1 MSLTNPSQALLRNT
15 ELLTAQNPLL
25 INLPEDGFIDHYID
39 ACQPNSI
46 SCFNTNFIDHQAI
59 KTKHIKNQNIKI
71 SSEFSSVYRVNTCH
85 DIVIIMFPKS
95 KAELNFTLA
104 MIAHCVDE
112 NSKIVFVGEKKGG
125 VQSIVK
131 VTKDILANCQKVDAA
146 RHCMVFLGSFKPQK
160 LLEVFNLNEWYTI
173 YEVVIADINLKVASL
188 PGVFSQKQ
196 IDIGTKI
203 LLTNLPNH
211 MTGNILDFG
220 CGAGVI
226 SCFIGKKFNTTL
238 LSLVDVNALAITSAE
253 QSLAL
258 NELQGQVFAS
268 DSLSNVH
275 ESYNHVVSNPPFH
288 QGLKTHY
295 HASESFLSNISKHLK
310 KDACVSIVANS
321 FLRYQPIM
329 QQNIGKTEVITKDRG
344 FTIYRAKL
352 LSNT

>member
-39 ACQPNSI
+39 ACQPGSI

-59 KTKHIKNQNIKI
+59 KTKHIENQKIKI
-71 SSEFSSVYRVNTCH
+71 SSEFSSVYRVNICH
-85 DIVIIMFPKS
+85 DLVIIMFPKS

-104 MIAHCVDE
+104 MIAHCLDE

-125 VQSIVK
+125 IQSLAK
-131 VTKDILANCQKVDAA
+131 VTKDVLAGCHKVDAA
-146 RHCMVFLGSFKPQK
+146 RHCMIFLGSLKPHK
-160 LLEVFNLNEWYTI
+160 LSEVFNLKEWFTI
-173 YEVVIADINLKVASL
+173 YEVAIADINIKIASL
-188 PGVFSQKQ
+188 PGVFSQNK
-196 IDIGTKI
+196 IDIGTKL
-203 LLTNLPNH
+203 LLTNLPNQ
-211 MTGNILDFG
+211 MTGKILDFG

-226 SCFIGKKFNTTL
+226 SCFIGKRFKTTL

-253 QSLAL
+253 KSLAL
-258 NELQGQVFAS
+258 NELQGEVYAS
-268 DSLSNVH
+268 NSLSDVH
-275 ESYNHVVSNPPFH
+275 ASYNHVVSNPPFH

-295 HASESFLSNISKHLK
+295 QASESFLSNIGKHLK

-329 QQNIGKTEVITKDRG
+329 QENIGRTEIITKDKG

-352 LSNT
+352 LSQT